1 MIQVLPIDDKFIEA
15 NQEFLKT
22 VQEAIKIGVSINI
35 PSGLDNQPEIVS
47 RFNLIEEQVKQTFD
61 QVFTVVNIPGVLIQ
75 FLFGSMECLV
85 TCILL
90 KSGKD
95 TEFSI
100 QLARL
105 SHKTTFTPQ

>member
-1 MIQVLPIDDKFIEA
+1 MIQVLPINDKFVES
-15 NQEFLKT
+15 NQDFLKA
-22 VQEAIKIGVSINI
+22 VQDAIKIGVSINI
-35 PSGLDNQPEIVS
+35 PSGLDNQPEVVS

-90 KSGKD
+90 RNGNNI
-95 TEFSI
+95 EFSI

-105 SHKTTFTPQ
+105 SYKTSFTLK

>member
-1 MIQVLPIDDKFIEA
+1 MIQVLPINDKFIES
-15 NQEFLKT
+15 NQDFLKA
-22 VQEAIKIGVSINI
+22 VQDAIKIGVSINI
-35 PSGLDNQPEIVS
+35 PSGLDNQPEVVS

-61 QVFTVVNIPGVLIQ
+61 QVFTVVNIPGILIQ

-90 KSGKD
+90 RTGKD
-95 TEFSI
+95 LGFSI

-105 SHKTTFTPQ
+105 SYKTSFTLK

>member
-1 MIQVLPIDDKFIEA
+1 MIQVQPIDNKFIES
-15 NQEFLKT
+15 NQDFLKA
-22 VQEAIKIGVSINI
+22 VQEAIKVGVSINI
-35 PSGLDNQPEIVS
+35 PSGLDNQPEVVT
-47 RFNLIEEQVKQTFD
+47 RFNMIEEQIKQTFD
-61 QVFTVVNIPGVLIQ
+61 QVYTVVNVPGVLIQ
-75 FLFGSMECLV
+75 FVFGSMECLV

-90 KSGKD
+90 KTGKD